1 MKEVSLAAT
10 EGQTPQPT
18 PPRGGRINLFGG
30 LVVVILLVGALFV
43 SGLGG
48 ALDSVPSLHT
58 LAAGTV
64 SLDSAAPEVAACG
77 EGAWSLLLVN
87 RDSPLPDGYQVELT
101 HLSNGQ
107 SVDKRIY
114 PALQAMFD
122 AARARRLTLSW
133 PRASGP
139 PRSSRACWMKKSPP
153 LEPRGTPPPRP
164 GRTPRLG
171 GLAGHQRASD
181 RPGRGHQRRRHPL
194 CRPGS
199 IPLAGP
205 ERLPVRVHSPLPLR
219 QDRDHRYLQRA
230 LALPLRRGH
239 RRRGDP
245 PSKPLPGGIPEPAYT
260 AVIPLFRW
268 QDALPTR
275 RPLGLC
281 RTGQKT
287 FPCRRKKRAVYF
299 SVYSPF

>member
-10 EGQTPQPT
+10 EGQTPQPS
-18 PPRGGRINLFGG
+18 PPRGGRITLFGG

-64 SLDSAAPEVAACG
+64 SLDSAAPEAAACG

-122 AARARRLTLSW
+122 AARAQGVY
-133 PRASGP
+133 PVVASGF
-139 PRSSRACWMKKSPP
+139 RTAEKQQSLLDEKIAAFEAQGDSPAQARENAEDWVALP
-153 LEPRGTPPPRP
+153 GTSEHQ
-164 GRTPRLG
+164 T
-171 GLAGHQRASD
+171 GLAVDINADGIHSAGREVYRWLDQNAYRYGFILRYPSDKTGITGISNEPWHYRYVGVTAAAEIRRQNLCLEEYLNQRT
-181 RPGRGHQRRRHPL
+181 Q
-194 CRPGS
+194 
-199 IPLAGP
+199 
-205 ERLPVRVHSPLPLR
+205 
-219 QDRDHRYLQRA
+219 Q
-230 LALPLRRGH
+230 
-239 RRRGDP
+239 
-245 PSKPLPGGIPEPAYT
+245 
-260 AVIPLFRW
+260 
-268 QDALPTR
+268 
-275 RPLGLC
+275 
-281 RTGQKT
+281 
-287 FPCRRKKRAVYF
+287 
-299 SVYSPF
+299 

>member
-64 SLDSAAPEVAACG
+64 SLDSAAPEAAACG

-122 AARARRLTLSW
+122 AARAQGVY
-133 PRASGP
+133 PVVASGF
-139 PRSSRACWMKKSPP
+139 RTAEKQQSLLDEKIAAFEAQGDSPAQARENAEDWVALP
-153 LEPRGTPPPRP
+153 GTSEHQ
-164 GRTPRLG
+164 T
-171 GLAGHQRASD
+171 GLAVDINADGIHSAGREVYRWLDQNACRYGFILRYPSDKTGITGISNEPWHYRYVGVTAAAEIRRQNLCLEEYLNQRT
-181 RPGRGHQRRRHPL
+181 Q
-194 CRPGS
+194 
-199 IPLAGP
+199 
-205 ERLPVRVHSPLPLR
+205 
-219 QDRDHRYLQRA
+219 Q
-230 LALPLRRGH
+230 
-239 RRRGDP
+239 
-245 PSKPLPGGIPEPAYT
+245 
-260 AVIPLFRW
+260 
-268 QDALPTR
+268 
-275 RPLGLC
+275 
-281 RTGQKT
+281 
-287 FPCRRKKRAVYF
+287 
-299 SVYSPF
+299 

>member
-64 SLDSAAPEVAACG
+64 SLDSAAPEAAACG

-87 RDSPLPDGYQVELT
+87 RDSPLPDGYQVELI

-122 AARARRLTLSW
+122 AARAQGVY
-133 PRASGP
+133 PVVASGF
-139 PRSSRACWMKKSPP
+139 RTAEKQQSLLDEKIAAFEAQRDSPAQARENAEDWVALP
-153 LEPRGTPPPRP
+153 GTSEHQ
-164 GRTPRLG
+164 T
-171 GLAGHQRASD
+171 GLAVDINADGIHSAGREVYRWLDQNAYRYGFILRYPSDKTRITGISNEPWHYRYVGVTAAAEIRRQNLCLEEYLNQRT
-181 RPGRGHQRRRHPL
+181 Q
-194 CRPGS
+194 
-199 IPLAGP
+199 
-205 ERLPVRVHSPLPLR
+205 
-219 QDRDHRYLQRA
+219 Q
-230 LALPLRRGH
+230 
-239 RRRGDP
+239 
-245 PSKPLPGGIPEPAYT
+245 
-260 AVIPLFRW
+260 
-268 QDALPTR
+268 
-275 RPLGLC
+275 
-281 RTGQKT
+281 
-287 FPCRRKKRAVYF
+287 
-299 SVYSPF
+299 

>member
-64 SLDSAAPEVAACG
+64 SLDSAAPEAAACG

-122 AARARRLTLSW
+122 AARAQGVY
-133 PRASGP
+133 PVVASGFRTAEKQQSLLDEKIAAFEARGDSP
-139 PRSSRACWMKKSPP
+139 ARARGSAEDGVA
-153 LEPRGTPPPRP
+153 LRGTSEH
-164 GRTPRLG
+164 RT
-171 GLAGHQRASD
+171 GLAVDINADGIHSAGREVYRWLDQNAYRYGFILRYPSDKTGITGISNEPWHYRYVGVTAAAEIRRQNLCLEEYLNQRT
-181 RPGRGHQRRRHPL
+181 Q
-194 CRPGS
+194 
-199 IPLAGP
+199 
-205 ERLPVRVHSPLPLR
+205 
-219 QDRDHRYLQRA
+219 Q
-230 LALPLRRGH
+230 
-239 RRRGDP
+239 
-245 PSKPLPGGIPEPAYT
+245 
-260 AVIPLFRW
+260 
-268 QDALPTR
+268 
-275 RPLGLC
+275 
-281 RTGQKT
+281 
-287 FPCRRKKRAVYF
+287 
-299 SVYSPF
+299 

>member
-10 EGQTPQPT
+10 EGQSPQPS
-18 PPRGGRINLFGG
+18 PPRGGRIKLFGG

-64 SLDSAAPEVAACG
+64 SLDSAAPEAAACG

-122 AARARRLTLSW
+122 AARAQGVY
-133 PRASGP
+133 PVVASGF
-139 PRSSRACWMKKSPP
+139 RTAEKQQSLLDEKIAAFEAQGDSPAQARENAEDWVALP
-153 LEPRGTPPPRP
+153 GTSEHQ
-164 GRTPRLG
+164 T
-171 GLAGHQRASD
+171 GLAVDINADGIHSAGREVYRWLDQNAYRYGFILRYPSDKTGITGISNEPWHYRYVGVTAAAEIRRQNLCLEEYLNQRT
-181 RPGRGHQRRRHPL
+181 Q
-194 CRPGS
+194 
-199 IPLAGP
+199 
-205 ERLPVRVHSPLPLR
+205 
-219 QDRDHRYLQRA
+219 Q
-230 LALPLRRGH
+230 
-239 RRRGDP
+239 
-245 PSKPLPGGIPEPAYT
+245 
-260 AVIPLFRW
+260 
-268 QDALPTR
+268 
-275 RPLGLC
+275 
-281 RTGQKT
+281 
-287 FPCRRKKRAVYF
+287 
-299 SVYSPF
+299 

>member
-64 SLDSAAPEVAACG
+64 SLDSAAPEAAACG

-107 SVDKRIY
+107 SVDKRIN

-122 AARARRLTLSW
+122 AARAQGVY
-133 PRASGP
+133 PVVASGF
-139 PRSSRACWMKKSPP
+139 RTAEKQQSLLDEKIAAFEAQGDSPAQARENAEDWVALP
-153 LEPRGTPPPRP
+153 GTSEHQ
-164 GRTPRLG
+164 T
-171 GLAGHQRASD
+171 GLAVDINADGIHSAGREVYRWLDQNAYRYGFILRYPSDKTGITGISNEPWHYRYVGVTAAAEIRRQNLCLEEYLNQRT
-181 RPGRGHQRRRHPL
+181 Q
-194 CRPGS
+194 
-199 IPLAGP
+199 
-205 ERLPVRVHSPLPLR
+205 
-219 QDRDHRYLQRA
+219 Q
-230 LALPLRRGH
+230 
-239 RRRGDP
+239 
-245 PSKPLPGGIPEPAYT
+245 
-260 AVIPLFRW
+260 
-268 QDALPTR
+268 
-275 RPLGLC
+275 
-281 RTGQKT
+281 
-287 FPCRRKKRAVYF
+287 
-299 SVYSPF
+299 

>member
-64 SLDSAAPEVAACG
+64 SLDSAAPEAAACG

-122 AARARRLTLSW
+122 AARAQGVY
-133 PRASGP
+133 PVVASGF
-139 PRSSRACWMKKSPP
+139 
-153 LEPRGTPPPRP
+153 
-164 GRTPRLG
+164 RTAEKQQSL
-171 GLAGHQRASD
+171 LD
-181 RPGRGHQRRRHPL
+181 EKRRRHPL

>member
-64 SLDSAAPEVAACG
+64 SLDSAAPEAAACG

-107 SVDKRIY
+107 SVDKWIY

-122 AARARRLTLSW
+122 AARAQGVY
-133 PRASGP
+133 PVVASGF
-139 PRSSRACWMKKSPP
+139 RTAEKQQSLLDEKIAAFEAQGDSPAQARENAEDWVALP
-153 LEPRGTPPPRP
+153 GTSEHQ
-164 GRTPRLG
+164 T
-171 GLAGHQRASD
+171 GLAVDINADGIHSAGREVYRWLDQNAYRYGFILRYPSDKTGITGISNEPWHYRYVGVTAAAEIRRQNLCLEEYLNQRT
-181 RPGRGHQRRRHPL
+181 Q
-194 CRPGS
+194 
-199 IPLAGP
+199 
-205 ERLPVRVHSPLPLR
+205 
-219 QDRDHRYLQRA
+219 Q
-230 LALPLRRGH
+230 
-239 RRRGDP
+239 
-245 PSKPLPGGIPEPAYT
+245 
-260 AVIPLFRW
+260 
-268 QDALPTR
+268 
-275 RPLGLC
+275 
-281 RTGQKT
+281 
-287 FPCRRKKRAVYF
+287 
-299 SVYSPF
+299 

>member
-64 SLDSAAPEVAACG
+64 SLDSAAPEAAACG

-122 AARARRLTLSW
+122 AARTQGVY
-133 PRASGP
+133 PVVASGF
-139 PRSSRACWMKKSPP
+139 RTAEKQQSLLDEKIAAFEAQGDSPAQARENAEDWVALP
-153 LEPRGTPPPRP
+153 GTSEHQ
-164 GRTPRLG
+164 T
-171 GLAGHQRASD
+171 GLAVDINADGIHSAGREVYRWLNQNAYRYGFILRYPSDKTGITGISNEPWHYRYVGVTAAAEIRRQNLCLEEYLNQRT
-181 RPGRGHQRRRHPL
+181 Q
-194 CRPGS
+194 
-199 IPLAGP
+199 
-205 ERLPVRVHSPLPLR
+205 
-219 QDRDHRYLQRA
+219 Q
-230 LALPLRRGH
+230 
-239 RRRGDP
+239 
-245 PSKPLPGGIPEPAYT
+245 
-260 AVIPLFRW
+260 
-268 QDALPTR
+268 
-275 RPLGLC
+275 
-281 RTGQKT
+281 
-287 FPCRRKKRAVYF
+287 
-299 SVYSPF
+299 

>member
-10 EGQTPQPT
+10 EGQTPQPS

-64 SLDSAAPEVAACG
+64 SLDSAAPEAAACG

-122 AARARRLTLSW
+122 AARAQGVY
-133 PRASGP
+133 PVVASGF
-139 PRSSRACWMKKSPP
+139 RTAEKQQSLLDEKIAAFEAQGDSPAQARENAEGWVALP
-153 LEPRGTPPPRP
+153 GTSEHQ
-164 GRTPRLG
+164 T
-171 GLAGHQRASD
+171 GLAVDINADGIHSAGREVYRWLDQNAYRYGFILRYPSDKTGITGISNEPWHYRYVGVTAAAEIRRQNLCLEEYLNQRT
-181 RPGRGHQRRRHPL
+181 Q
-194 CRPGS
+194 
-199 IPLAGP
+199 
-205 ERLPVRVHSPLPLR
+205 
-219 QDRDHRYLQRA
+219 Q
-230 LALPLRRGH
+230 
-239 RRRGDP
+239 
-245 PSKPLPGGIPEPAYT
+245 
-260 AVIPLFRW
+260 
-268 QDALPTR
+268 
-275 RPLGLC
+275 
-281 RTGQKT
+281 
-287 FPCRRKKRAVYF
+287 
-299 SVYSPF
+299 

>member
-64 SLDSAAPEVAACG
+64 SLDSAAPEAAACG

-122 AARARRLTLSW
+122 AARA
-133 PRASGP
+133 PGVYPVGASGF
-139 PRSSRACWMKKSPP
+139 RTAEKQQSLLDEKIAAFEAQGDSPAQARENAEDWVALP
-153 LEPRGTPPPRP
+153 GTSEHQ
-164 GRTPRLG
+164 T
-171 GLAGHQRASD
+171 GLAVDINADGIHSAGREVYRWLDQNAYRYGFILRYPSDKTGITGISNEPWHYRYVGVTAAAEIRRQNLCLEEYLNQRT
-181 RPGRGHQRRRHPL
+181 Q
-194 CRPGS
+194 
-199 IPLAGP
+199 
-205 ERLPVRVHSPLPLR
+205 
-219 QDRDHRYLQRA
+219 Q
-230 LALPLRRGH
+230 
-239 RRRGDP
+239 
-245 PSKPLPGGIPEPAYT
+245 
-260 AVIPLFRW
+260 
-268 QDALPTR
+268 
-275 RPLGLC
+275 
-281 RTGQKT
+281 
-287 FPCRRKKRAVYF
+287 
-299 SVYSPF
+299 

>member
-64 SLDSAAPEVAACG
+64 SLDSAAPEAAACG

-122 AARARRLTLSW
+122 AARAQGVY
-133 PRASGP
+133 PVVASGF
-139 PRSSRACWMKKSPP
+139 RTAEKQQSLLDEKIAAFEAQGDSPAQARENAEDWVALP
-153 LEPRGTPPPRP
+153 GTSEHQ
-164 GRTPRLG
+164 T
-171 GLAGHQRASD
+171 GLAVDINADGINSAGREVYRWLDQNAYRYGFILRYPSDKTGITGISNEPWHYRYVGVTAAAEIRRQNLCLEEYLNQRT
-181 RPGRGHQRRRHPL
+181 Q
-194 CRPGS
+194 
-199 IPLAGP
+199 
-205 ERLPVRVHSPLPLR
+205 
-219 QDRDHRYLQRA
+219 Q
-230 LALPLRRGH
+230 
-239 RRRGDP
+239 
-245 PSKPLPGGIPEPAYT
+245 
-260 AVIPLFRW
+260 
-268 QDALPTR
+268 
-275 RPLGLC
+275 
-281 RTGQKT
+281 
-287 FPCRRKKRAVYF
+287 
-299 SVYSPF
+299 

>member
-10 EGQTPQPT
+10 EGQTPPPT

-64 SLDSAAPEVAACG
+64 SLDSAAPEAAACG

-122 AARARRLTLSW
+122 AARAQGVY
-133 PRASGP
+133 PVVASGF
-139 PRSSRACWMKKSPP
+139 RTAEKQQSLLDEKIAAFEAQGDSPAQARENAEDWVALP
-153 LEPRGTPPPRP
+153 GTSEHQ
-164 GRTPRLG
+164 T
-171 GLAGHQRASD
+171 GLAVDINADGIHSAGREVYRWLDQNAYRYGFILRYPSDKTGITGISNEPWHYRYVGVTAAAEIRRQNLCLEEYLNQRT
-181 RPGRGHQRRRHPL
+181 Q
-194 CRPGS
+194 
-199 IPLAGP
+199 
-205 ERLPVRVHSPLPLR
+205 
-219 QDRDHRYLQRA
+219 Q
-230 LALPLRRGH
+230 
-239 RRRGDP
+239 
-245 PSKPLPGGIPEPAYT
+245 
-260 AVIPLFRW
+260 
-268 QDALPTR
+268 
-275 RPLGLC
+275 
-281 RTGQKT
+281 
-287 FPCRRKKRAVYF
+287 
-299 SVYSPF
+299 

>member
-48 ALDSVPSLHT
+48 ALVSVPSLHT

-64 SLDSAAPEVAACG
+64 SLDSAAPEAAACG

-122 AARARRLTLSW
+122 AARAQGVY
-133 PRASGP
+133 PVVASGF
-139 PRSSRACWMKKSPP
+139 RTAEKQQSLLDEKIAAFEAQGDSPAQARENAEDWVALP
-153 LEPRGTPPPRP
+153 GTSEHQ
-164 GRTPRLG
+164 T
-171 GLAGHQRASD
+171 GLAVDINADGIHSAGREVYRWLDQNAYRYGFILRYPSDKTGITGISNEPWHYRYVGVTAAAEIRRQNLCLEEYLNQRT
-181 RPGRGHQRRRHPL
+181 Q
-194 CRPGS
+194 
-199 IPLAGP
+199 
-205 ERLPVRVHSPLPLR
+205 
-219 QDRDHRYLQRA
+219 Q
-230 LALPLRRGH
+230 
-239 RRRGDP
+239 
-245 PSKPLPGGIPEPAYT
+245 
-260 AVIPLFRW
+260 
-268 QDALPTR
+268 
-275 RPLGLC
+275 
-281 RTGQKT
+281 
-287 FPCRRKKRAVYF
+287 
-299 SVYSPF
+299 

>member
-48 ALDSVPSLHT
+48 ALDVVPSLHT

-64 SLDSAAPEVAACG
+64 SLDSAAPEAAACG

-122 AARARRLTLSW
+122 AARAQGVY
-133 PRASGP
+133 PVVASGF
-139 PRSSRACWMKKSPP
+139 RTAEKQQSLLDEKIAAFEAQGDSPAQARENAEDWVALP
-153 LEPRGTPPPRP
+153 GTSEHQ
-164 GRTPRLG
+164 T
-171 GLAGHQRASD
+171 GLAVDINADGIHSAGREVYRWLDQNAYRYGFILRYPSDKTGITGISNEPWHYRYVGVTAAAEIRRQNLCLEEYLNQRT
-181 RPGRGHQRRRHPL
+181 Q
-194 CRPGS
+194 
-199 IPLAGP
+199 
-205 ERLPVRVHSPLPLR
+205 
-219 QDRDHRYLQRA
+219 Q
-230 LALPLRRGH
+230 
-239 RRRGDP
+239 
-245 PSKPLPGGIPEPAYT
+245 
-260 AVIPLFRW
+260 
-268 QDALPTR
+268 
-275 RPLGLC
+275 
-281 RTGQKT
+281 
-287 FPCRRKKRAVYF
+287 
-299 SVYSPF
+299 

>member
-18 PPRGGRINLFGG
+18 PPRGGRINMFGG

-64 SLDSAAPEVAACG
+64 SLDSAAPEAAACG

-114 PALQAMFD
+114 PALQAMGD
-122 AARARRLTLSW
+122 AARAQGDY
-133 PRASGP
+133 PVVASGF
-139 PRSSRACWMKKSPP
+139 RTAEKQQSLLDEKIAAFEAQGDSPAQARENAEDWVALP
-153 LEPRGTPPPRP
+153 GTSEHQ
-164 GRTPRLG
+164 T
-171 GLAGHQRASD
+171 GLAVDINADGIHSAGREVYRWLDQNAYRYGFILRYPSDKTGITGISNEPWHYRYVGVTAAAEIRRQNLCLEEYLNQRT
-181 RPGRGHQRRRHPL
+181 Q
-194 CRPGS
+194 
-199 IPLAGP
+199 
-205 ERLPVRVHSPLPLR
+205 
-219 QDRDHRYLQRA
+219 Q
-230 LALPLRRGH
+230 
-239 RRRGDP
+239 
-245 PSKPLPGGIPEPAYT
+245 
-260 AVIPLFRW
+260 
-268 QDALPTR
+268 
-275 RPLGLC
+275 
-281 RTGQKT
+281 
-287 FPCRRKKRAVYF
+287 
-299 SVYSPF
+299 

>member
-10 EGQTPQPT
+10 EGQTPQPS

-64 SLDSAAPEVAACG
+64 SLDSAAPEAAACG

-114 PALQAMFD
+114 LALQAMFD
-122 AARARRLTLSW
+122 AARAQGVY
-133 PRASGP
+133 PVVASGF
-139 PRSSRACWMKKSPP
+139 RTAEKQQSLLDEKIAAFEAQGDSPAQARENAEDWVALP
-153 LEPRGTPPPRP
+153 GTSEHQ
-164 GRTPRLG
+164 T
-171 GLAGHQRASD
+171 GLAVDINADGIHSAGREVYRWLDQNAYRYGFILRYPSDKTGITGISNEPWHYRYVGVTAAAEIRRQNLCLEEYLNQRT
-181 RPGRGHQRRRHPL
+181 Q
-194 CRPGS
+194 
-199 IPLAGP
+199 
-205 ERLPVRVHSPLPLR
+205 
-219 QDRDHRYLQRA
+219 Q
-230 LALPLRRGH
+230 
-239 RRRGDP
+239 
-245 PSKPLPGGIPEPAYT
+245 
-260 AVIPLFRW
+260 
-268 QDALPTR
+268 
-275 RPLGLC
+275 
-281 RTGQKT
+281 
-287 FPCRRKKRAVYF
+287 
-299 SVYSPF
+299 